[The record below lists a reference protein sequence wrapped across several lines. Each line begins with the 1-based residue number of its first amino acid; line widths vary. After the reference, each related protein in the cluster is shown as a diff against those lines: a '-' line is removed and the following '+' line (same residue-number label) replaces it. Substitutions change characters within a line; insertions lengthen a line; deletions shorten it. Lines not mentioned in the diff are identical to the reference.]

1 MLPPIVWI
9 AAAFAAGIALGRGS
23 VLSAWTWLAVSS
35 AAAAAGVWCLD
46 IRRSAVVP
54 LLAGTLAA
62 GALWATLHAD
72 PIAAPALT
80 GMLGTDVAPTGPGT
94 RPPQGGQGRR
104 RGVISVDHIHP
115 HGRAES
121 RQRVV
126 PVP

>member
-1 MLPPIVWI
+1 MLPPVVWI

-35 AAAAAGVWCLD
+35 AAAAAGIWCLD

-72 PIAAPALT
+72 PVAAPPLT
-80 GMLGTDVAPTGPGT
+80 GAPGTDVTLTGLVTRLPPGGED
-94 RPPQGGQGRR
+94 RS
-104 RGVISVDHIHP
+104 RGVQSVRHSNSNRRSER
-115 HGRAES
+115 G
-121 RQRVV
+121 
-126 PVP
+126 

>member
-46 IRRSAVVP
+46 IRRSAVAP

-62 GALWATLHAD
+62 RRLWAPPDGQPISPPPLAGTVRKEGTL
-72 PIAAPALT
+72 
-80 GMLGTDVAPTGPGT
+80 T
-94 RPPQGGQGRR
+94 RPLGRMPSGGAVSWR
-104 RGVISVDHIHP
+104 SCL
-115 HGRAES
+115 
-121 RQRVV
+121 
-126 PVP
+126 

>member
-46 IRRSAVVP
+46 IRRSAVAP

-62 GALWATLHAD
+62 GAPLAPPHAD
-72 PIAAPALT
+72 PIAAPPVT
-80 GMLGTDVAPTGPGT
+80 GAFGTGVTLARPVVRFPPG
-94 RPPQGGQGRR
+94 GGGRG
-104 RGVISVDHIHP
+104 GVVLS
-115 HGRAES
+115 
-121 RQRVV
+121 
-126 PVP
+126 